1 MTPGKP
7 FDPFADLAWHD
18 LDQWA
23 GSRIVGRGR
32 KYQQQGRVSK
42 LAQTD
47 QGTLIAWVKGTERYA
62 NIVMTDE
69 VGLPESTCT
78 CPYGIDCKHG
88 VAVVLEYLEC
98 LEKARRVPTADKNDE
113 RFQLLNCDDFEDEWD
128 PDVSTLSPTTRAELN
143 AFLKKKTKA
152 QIIEILD
159 GLDGQLVVKKRR

>member
-7 FDPFADLAWHD
+7 FDPFADLTWHD

-62 NIVMTDE
+62 TIVMMDE

-98 LEKARRVPTADKNDE
+98 LEKVRPAPTADKNDE

-128 PDVSTLSPTTRAELN
+128 PDVSTLPPTTKTELN

-152 QIIEILD
+152 QIIELLD
-159 GLDGQLVVKKRR
+159 GLDGQPVVKKRR